1 MDDRVFLMELQ
12 VEGLKKQNDLLQDQN
27 TSLLEKEQEM
37 TTELEQ
43 LKSENVDLLERLESM
58 VPKEDLETKVLECEE
73 LKAKLDEM

>member
-27 TSLLEKEQEM
+27 NSLLEKEQEM

-43 LKSENVDLLERLESM
+43 LKS
-58 VPKEDLETKVLECEE
+58 
-73 LKAKLDEM
+73 

>member
-1 MDDRVFLMELQ
+1 MELQ

-27 TSLLEKEQEM
+27 NSLLEKEQEM

-58 VPKEDLETKVLECEE
+58 VPNKI
-73 LKAKLDEM
+73 LKLKFLNAKSSRPNLMRCRT